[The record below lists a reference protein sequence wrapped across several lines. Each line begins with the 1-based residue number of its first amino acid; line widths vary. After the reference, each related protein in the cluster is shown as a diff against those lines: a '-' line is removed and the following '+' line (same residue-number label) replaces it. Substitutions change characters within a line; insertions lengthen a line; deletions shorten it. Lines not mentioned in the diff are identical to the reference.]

1 MPLNPIASPPT
12 GKPGRDEVFQAI
24 RSTCAQF
31 VFLSINLFRNNA
43 AVIAPPVPDDPVP
56 VSYTHL
62 TLPTTERV

>member
-1 MPLNPIASPPT
+1 MLRNPIASPPI

-43 AVIAPPVPDDPVP
+43 AVIAPPVPDDPVLLIALLFL
-56 VSYTHL
+56 SSCL
-62 TLPTTERV
+62 L